1 MLRLCEKYDLRCIT
15 NLRGW
20 AKKPS
25 QKNAKKPWTF
35 ERPLPPPSAN
45 HWGFV
50 RASPLSRTTEDQTR
64 GLL

>member
-1 MLRLCEKYDLRCIT
+1 MLRLCEKHDLRCIT

-35 ERPLPPPSAN
+35 ERPLPPPSVN